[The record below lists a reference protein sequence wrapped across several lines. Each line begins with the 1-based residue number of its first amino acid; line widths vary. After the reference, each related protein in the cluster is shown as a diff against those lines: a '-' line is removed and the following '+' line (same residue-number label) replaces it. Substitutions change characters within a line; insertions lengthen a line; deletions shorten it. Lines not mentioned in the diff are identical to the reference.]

1 VQLRGLLVVSQV
13 ALSLLLLIG
22 AGLLVR
28 SFSRLLRVDP
38 GFDPQNV
45 LTMNVSLPTVK
56 YSVPQKQVAFFD
68 ELVRRVSALPG
79 VRSAAISAALPLVPK
94 RITPVLPE
102 GQPEVPLAERP
113 FIIIEAINPSWFRTL
128 RVPLQAGREFTD
140 ADNADAPKV
149 VIVNEALA
157 RRYWPGQ
164 NPIGKHIAMGRQTPA
179 EVVGVAANVK
189 NRGLA
194 LDPQIQLYFPFSQ
207 LPWGNMNLL
216 VRTAADPHAMVSSV
230 RAQIAAI
237 DSDQPVTAIQTID
250 ELMDGSR
257 ASPRFTL
264 LVLAAFSVAALVL
277 TIVGIYGVLAY
288 TVAQR
293 RQEMGIRL
301 ALGAEKSDIVRLVV
315 GQGLM
320 LAVAGIVIGLLGA
333 LALSWIMA
341 SMLSGVLYG
350 VGARDLTTFAVAP
363 LVFLV
368 IALFAS
374 YLPARRATQVDPNE
388 ALRG

>member
-1 VQLRGLLVVSQV
+1 
-13 ALSLLLLIG
+13 
-22 AGLLVR
+22 
-28 SFSRLLRVDP
+28 
-38 GFDPQNV
+38 
-45 LTMNVSLPTVK
+45 
-56 YSVPQKQVAFFD
+56 
-68 ELVRRVSALPG
+68 
-79 VRSAAISAALPLVPK
+79 
-94 RITPVLPE
+94 
-102 GQPEVPLAERP
+102 
-113 FIIIEAINPSWFRTL
+113 
-128 RVPLQAGREFTD
+128 
-140 ADNADAPKV
+140 
-149 VIVNEALA
+149 
-157 RRYWPGQ
+157 
-164 NPIGKHIAMGRQTPA
+164 
-179 EVVGVAANVK
+179 
-189 NRGLA
+189 
-194 LDPQIQLYFPFSQ
+194 
-207 LPWGNMNLL
+207 
-216 VRTAADPHAMVSSV
+216 
-230 RAQIAAI
+230 
-237 DSDQPVTAIQTID
+237 
-250 ELMDGSR
+250 MDGSR

-277 TIVGIYGVLAY
+277 TIVGIYGMLAY